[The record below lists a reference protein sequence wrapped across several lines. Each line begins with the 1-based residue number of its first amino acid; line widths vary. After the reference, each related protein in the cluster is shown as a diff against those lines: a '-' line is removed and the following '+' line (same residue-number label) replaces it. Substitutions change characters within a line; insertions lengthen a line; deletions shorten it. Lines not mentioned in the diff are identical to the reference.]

1 MEGEREEKKGEN
13 LRQGVGEMEDRE
25 DRAERAKG
33 KTYGF

>member
-25 DRAERAKG
+25 DRAKG

>member
-13 LRQGVGEMEDRE
+13 LRQGVGEMEDWK